1 MFVQDIEVVVNYDF
15 PVGTGGLE
23 NYVHR
28 IGRTA
33 RGNATGEA
41 YTFFTSGDASR
52 AKELIDLLTRSQ
64 QVSSCVK
71 IS

>member
-1 MFVQDIEVVVNYDF
+1 M
-15 PVGTGGLE
+15 GTGGLE

-52 AKELIDLLTRSQ
+52 AKELVDLLTRSQ
-64 QVSSCVK
+64 QVR
-71 IS
+71 